1 MSMGPKVLLDLFW
14 RYSNDTRL
22 PIVEG
27 NVPSDLDVYV
37 ERYAGIAGTG
47 NITWRRVLHFNR
59 TQPSARN
66 YTCVANYSG
75 KLTSQSVEVRITGG

>member
-1 MSMGPKVLLDLFW
+1 M
-14 RYSNDTRL
+14 RL
-22 PIVEG
+22 PVVER

>member
-1 MSMGPKVLLDLFW
+1 MYPKVLLDLFW

-22 PIVEG
+22 PVVER
-27 NVPSDLDVYV
+27 NESSDLDVYV
-37 ERYAGIAGTG
+37 ERYVTG

-59 TQPSARN
+59 TRPSAGN
-66 YTCVANYSG
+66 YTCVANYRE